1 MGCLLVNQAAWGAS
15 TMETD
20 AFPRLIEGLM
30 RPDAYPHAAAPVA
43 HIETHIS
50 HVFLAGEFA
59 YKFKKPVNLEFLD
72 FSTLALRHHFCEEE
86 LRLNRRLAPDLYLD
100 VIAVTG
106 TPSQPRVQGDG
117 ECLEYAVKMR
127 RFPQEALLD
136 RQALSGELM
145 GRLAEL
151 VADFHA
157 RIPVADAQSHYGDPV
172 AVLAPMRD
180 NLRQIRACSVLPEH
194 LLMLLDHLDDWT
206 HKRFAELTAVL
217 EQRRDEGY
225 VRECHG
231 DMHRGNIALV
241 DGEIRIFDGIEFSPA
256 LRWIDTASEIAFLI
270 MDLEQAD
277 KQAHAQ
283 CFLNRYLERS
293 GDYGALV
300 VLDFYKV
307 YRAMVR
313 AKVLAIRLG
322 QGDLDPAERAET
334 HRRCSHYLQQAHTY
348 THARRAN
355 LLIACGLSGSG
366 KSWLSERLRLVLPMI
381 HLRSDLERKRL
392 FGLHEMAQTESQLEN
407 GIYFPSATDW
417 TYDRLY
423 CLAES
428 ILDSGYD
435 VLVDATFIARARRA
449 RFHALARAHGAGFA
463 ILFLDA
469 PVEVLRERVA
479 RRLAQGR
486 DASEANLAVL
496 ERQHAA
502 RECLDETEQRFAV
515 TIDTSREQPLEDVL
529 AKIQMLLEQNAGSG
543 FTRASGRETQSS

>member
-1 MGCLLVNQAAWGAS
+1 
-15 TMETD
+15 METD
-20 AFPRLIEGLM
+20 AFKRLIDELM
-30 RPDAYPHAAAPVA
+30 RPEAYRHAADPVE

-59 YKFKKPVNLEFLD
+59 YKLKKPVNLGFLD

-100 VIAVTG
+100 VVAITG
-106 TPSQPRVQGDG
+106 TPAQPRMQGHG
-117 ECLEYAVKMR
+117 ACLEYAVKMR
-127 RFPQEALLD
+127 RFPQQALLD
-136 RQALSGELM
+136 RQPLSVELM
-145 GRLAEL
+145 ERLAEL

-157 RIPVADAQSHYGDPV
+157 RIPVADTQSGYGDPA
-172 AVLAPMRD
+172 AVLAPMLE
-180 NLRQIRACSVLPEH
+180 NLSQIRACSVSPEYLP
-194 LLMLLDHLDDWT
+194 LLDDLEAWT
-206 HKRFAELTAVL
+206 HAGFAELTPMLVK
-217 EQRRDEGY
+217 RRDEGC

-270 MDLEQAD
+270 MDLEQAG

-300 VLDFYKV
+300 VLNFYKV

-322 QGDLDPAERAET
+322 QGDLDPSERTET
-334 HRRCSHYLQQAHTY
+334 NRRCGHYLQQAHAY
-348 THARRAN
+348 THTRRAN

-366 KSWLSERLRLVLPMI
+366 KSWLSERLRLMLPMI

-392 FGLHEMAQTESQLEN
+392 FGLHELAQTDSRLEN

-417 TYDRLY
+417 TYNRLY
-423 CLAES
+423 CLAER

-449 RFHALARAHGAGFA
+449 RFHALARAQGVGFA

-469 PVEVLRERVA
+469 PMEVLRERVA
-479 RRLAQGR
+479 RRLARGR

-502 RECLDETEQRFAV
+502 REHLDETEQRFAV
-515 TIDTSREQPLEDVL
+515 IIDTSLEQPMEDVL
-529 AKIQMLLEQNAGSG
+529 AKIQVRLEQDASSG
-543 FTRASGRETQSS
+543 LGNFLE